1 MARKA
6 CLEHFFE
13 KTSKTL
19 IGYNADKG
27 YHCL

>member
-6 CLEHFFE
+6 CLENFFE
-13 KTSKTL
+13 KTSEKL
-19 IGYNADKG
+19 IGDKAGKG